1 MSNAINGGRN
11 GSLEKDSEAYLEVQY
26 LKKCLKEFYNF
37 YFTGTK
43 IIDAYTGKEVVYKH
57 FMRWYVPKEESTDLK
72 PPELIGQYEKNL
84 AYCSTYYTTSQNIER
99 LKKEKQRASHAGLV
113 ALLLGKS
120 LSKKVTSDAFILAKK
135 EAKDTIALQ
144 IKELGI
150 WGLISEKS
158 SFCRDIARQE
168 VKLIEKKEN
177 RRNKI
182 KNEIK
187 NENAASGTDAQKAAR
202 PF

>member
-1 MSNAINGGRN
+1 
-11 GSLEKDSEAYLEVQY
+11 
-26 LKKCLKEFYNF
+26 
-37 YFTGTK
+37 
-43 IIDAYTGKEVVYKH
+43 
-57 FMRWYVPKEESTDLK
+57 MR
-72 PPELIGQYEKNL
+72 
-84 AYCSTYYTTSQNIER
+84 
-99 LKKEKQRASHAGLV
+99 KEKQRASHAGLV

-182 KNEIK
+182 KNE
-187 NENAASGTDAQKAAR
+187 NAASGTDAQKAAR